1 MDTIIIY
8 DIFSIKKKCT
18 LQQIIIY
25 YYFMS
30 PSKYTAECEEGS
42 TEAFSYFTI
51 SCIVE
56 TDFCF
61 QIIWRGIL
69 KAYRA

>member
-30 PSKYTAECEEGS
+30 PSKYTAECEEG
-42 TEAFSYFTI
+42 FSYFTI
-51 SCIVE
+51 SCMVE

-61 QIIWRGIL
+61 QIIWREIL